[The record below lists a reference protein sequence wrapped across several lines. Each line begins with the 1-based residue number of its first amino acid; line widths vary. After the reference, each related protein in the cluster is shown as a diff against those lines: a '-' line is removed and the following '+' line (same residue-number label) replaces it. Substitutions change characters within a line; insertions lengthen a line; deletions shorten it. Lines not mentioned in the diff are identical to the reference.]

1 MSKEKKVSKV
11 EVKEVSKIKLN
22 VNYVDFI
29 VKVIKEKMEE
39 MNKEE
44 LREVYLKSVNVKSYR
59 NIKRVGNRII
69 REGLKDLLIS
79 EVEKRGVKYEDF
91 IKCNENIIIKIGEKG
106 LSNNYIEIW
115 KYWYMIMI

>member
-1 MSKEKKVSKV
+1 MSKEKKISKV

-59 NIKRVGNRII
+59 NIKRVGNRIV

-106 LSNNYIEIW
+106 LSNNYIEI
-115 KYWYMIMI
+115 